1 MKQLIT
7 VDKEKCVNC
16 HQCIAVCPV
25 KFANNGSDEFVTINH
40 ELCIGCGEC
49 IKACTHSARGYIDDM
64 ETVLA
69 LLKIQTPTIAIAAPA
84 VASNFDNQALN
95 LNGWLQTLG
104 IDAFFD
110 VSFGAELTVKSY
122 LEYATQQNPRT
133 IIAQPCPAIVTY
145 IETYQPELLKWLA
158 PIDSPMMHT
167 IKMIREFY
175 PEYKDH
181 KIMVVSPCIAK
192 EREFEET
199 TSGVYNVTISKL
211 VEYITDHAIDLSN
224 FPPIDY
230 LNPKAGL
237 AAGFSTPGGLLETVA
252 DRMPKLR
259 NKIRKIEGPKLAYEY
274 LKTVE
279 KQVQKGNTPLIID
292 ILNCENGC
300 NGGTGTCMQEA
311 APDELEAK
319 IADRINTLQKSD
331 EDRELL
337 LQSIDEHWQPN
348 LYDREYTIKTENYA
362 QLRNPNE
369 AELNQ
374 IMLDMHKTQPEH
386 ILNCAACGYN
396 DCKTMC
402 KAIYNGLNKKE
413 NCHFYLQKE
422 MEEIHNNLDKLVKE
436 KTHEANRQKEEIVT
450 LADDLLN
457 FMKHMHT
464 IIEN

>member
-16 HQCIAVCPV
+16 HQCIAMCPV
-25 KFANNGSDEFVTINH
+25 KFANNGSDEYVTINH
-40 ELCIGCGEC
+40 DLCIGCGEC
-49 IKACTHSARGYIDDM
+49 IQACTHNARGYIDDLEAM
-64 ETVLA
+64 LA
-69 LLKIQTPTIAIAAPA
+69 LLKIKTPTIAIAAPA
-84 VASNFDNQALN
+84 VSSNFDNLALN
-95 LNGWLQTLG
+95 LNGWLKTIG
-104 IDAFFD
+104 VEAFFD

-122 LEYATQQNPRT
+122 LEYATQNPKT

-145 IETYQPELLKWLA
+145 IETYQPKLLKWLA

-175 PEYKDH
+175 PKYKDH
-181 KIMVVSPCIAK
+181 KILVLSPCIAK
-192 EREFEET
+192 EREFDET
-199 TSGVYNVTISKL
+199 TSSVYNITINKL
-211 VEYITDHAIDLSN
+211 SQYISDHTIDLSKY
-224 FPPIDY
+224 PPIAY
-230 LNPKAGL
+230 HTPNAGL

-252 DRMPKLR
+252 DRMPGLR
-259 NKIRKIEGPKLAYEY
+259 SKIRKIEGPKLAYEY
-274 LKTVE
+274 LKTIE
-279 KQVQKGNTPLIID
+279 EQIHKGNTPLIID

-319 IADRINTLQKSD
+319 ITERISTLQQHVQ
-331 EDRELL
+331 DRELL
-337 LQSIDEHWQPN
+337 LQNIDAHWVPN
-348 LYDREYTIKTENYA
+348 LYGRKYTIKTENYA
-362 QLRNPNE
+362 QLSDPNE
-369 AELNQ
+369 AQLNQ
-374 IMLDMHKTQPEH
+374 IMLDMHKTKPEH

-396 DCKTMC
+396 SCKTMS

-422 MEEIHNNLDKLVKE
+422 MEQIHNNLDYLVKE
-436 KTHEANRQKEEIVT
+436 KTYEANQQKEEIVT
-450 LADDLLN
+450 LADDLLK